1 MRMLRSA
8 ASIAA
13 GLGFLTSTRIVAASV
28 GLPAANL
35 TIGAFGA
42 VLAGWLTA
50 RIAGFAPYGH
60 ATALAAVVAV
70 LSIVSA
76 SNDTA
81 VPQPAWY
88 PAAAGIVVVVGVLLG
103 GKLRAAAARP

>member
-1 MRMLRSA
+1 MLRSA

-28 GLPAANL
+28 GFPAANL
-35 TIGAFGA
+35 AIAAFGA

-60 ATALAAVVAV
+60 ATALAAIVTV

-76 SNDTA
+76 SNEPA
-81 VPQPAWY
+81 LPQPAWH
-88 PAAAGIVVVVGVLLG
+88 PATAGIIAVVGVLLG